1 MIYDFDRCRYAELP
15 EKIGTINQLG
25 YQLVSVTF
33 DSAIGYYTL
42 FFGRPA

>member
-1 MIYDFDRCRYAELP
+1 MIYDFDRCQYTELK

-25 YQLVSVTF
+25 YKLVGVTF
-33 DSAIGYYTL
+33 DSAIGLYTL